1 MDLEII
7 KQILIVSIAASIVS
21 TATIQKIKEQ
31 LKNKKWLFL
40 ASLISSVVIGISF
53 ALSFTELSLINS
65 IWVGLVSWIG
75 ADAIYKS
82 FEDKIFKRFS
92 DIDNSIE
99 VDLTGDEDEL

>member
-1 MDLEII
+1 MNLEII

-31 LKNKKWLFL
+31 LKSKKWLFFV
-40 ASLISSVVIGISF
+40 SLISSIGIGIAF

-65 IWVGLVSWIG
+65 IWVGLITWIG

-82 FEDKIFKRFS
+82 FEDKIFKKFS
-92 DIDNSIE
+92 DIEQVVEIE
-99 VDLTGDEDEL
+99 RNDV

>member
-1 MDLEII
+1 MNLEII

-31 LKNKKWLFL
+31 LKSKKWLFFV
-40 ASLISSVVIGISF
+40 SLISSVGIGIVF
-53 ALSFTELSLINS
+53 ALSFTELSKSNS
-65 IWVGLVSWIG
+65 IWVGLITWLG

-92 DIDNSIE
+92 DIENVTEIKRDDIK
-99 VDLTGDEDEL
+99 

>member
-1 MDLEII
+1 MNLEII

-31 LKNKKWLFL
+31 LKSKKWLFFV
-40 ASLISSVVIGISF
+40 SLISSIGIGIVF

-65 IWVGLVSWIG
+65 IWVGLVTWLG

-82 FEDKIFKRFS
+82 FEDKIFKKYS
-92 DIDNSIE
+92 DIENIIE
-99 VDLTGDEDEL
+99 IKRDDLDE

>member
-21 TATIQKIKEQ
+21 TATIQKVKEQ
-31 LKNKKWLFL
+31 LKSKKWLFF
-40 ASLISSVVIGISF
+40 ASLISSIVIGITF

-65 IWVGLVSWIG
+65 IWVGLITWLG

-82 FEDKIFKRFS
+82 FEDKIFKKFS
-92 DIDNSIE
+92 DIEQVTEIKRD
-99 VDLTGDEDEL
+99 DQDEL

>member
-1 MDLEII
+1 MNLEII
-7 KQILIVSIAASIVS
+7 KQILIVSIGASIVS

-31 LKNKKWLFL
+31 LKSKKWLFFV
-40 ASLISSVVIGISF
+40 SLISSIGIGIVF

-65 IWVGLVSWIG
+65 IWVGLITWLG

-92 DIDNSIE
+92 DIENVTEIKRDDIK
-99 VDLTGDEDEL
+99 

>member
-1 MDLEII
+1 MNLEII

-31 LKNKKWLFL
+31 LKSKKWLFFTG
-40 ASLISSVVIGISF
+40 LISSVTIGITF

-65 IWVGLVSWIG
+65 MWVGLITWIG

-92 DIDNSIE
+92 DIENVTEIKRDDIK
-99 VDLTGDEDEL
+99 

>member
-31 LKNKKWLFL
+31 LKSKKWLFL
-40 ASLISSVVIGISF
+40 TSLISSIVIGISF
-53 ALSFTELSLINS
+53 ALSFTELSLINA
-65 IWVGLVSWIG
+65 IWVGLISWIG

-82 FEDKIFKRFS
+82 FEDKIFTKFS
-92 DIDNSIE
+92 DIEQTVEIE
-99 VDLTGDEDEL
+99 RNDV

>member
-1 MDLEII
+1 MNLEII

-31 LKNKKWLFL
+31 LKSKKWLFFV
-40 ASLISSVVIGISF
+40 SLISSIGIGIAF

-65 IWVGLVSWIG
+65 IWVGLITWLG

-92 DIDNSIE
+92 NIE
-99 VDLTGDEDEL
+99 QVTEIKRDDQDEL